1 MLKTYHT
8 EYEAVMF
15 RDMKVYELN
24 LMGNYYKINL
34 PVELQVNLF
43 IKSLSEDMFDFNYLF
58 Y

>member
-1 MLKTYHT
+1 VLKTYHT